1 MMTGDLVRWIREED
15 PSNNIDMGVIT
26 HVDDDAIWVMW
37 LPALFVGVFQRR
49 FRGEVDCIEVISSAL

>member
-1 MMTGDLVRWIREED
+1 MKVGDLVRWIREED

-37 LPALFVGVFQRR
+37 LPAFFVGVFQRP
-49 FRGEVDCIEVISSAL
+49 FGSADCIEVISSAL